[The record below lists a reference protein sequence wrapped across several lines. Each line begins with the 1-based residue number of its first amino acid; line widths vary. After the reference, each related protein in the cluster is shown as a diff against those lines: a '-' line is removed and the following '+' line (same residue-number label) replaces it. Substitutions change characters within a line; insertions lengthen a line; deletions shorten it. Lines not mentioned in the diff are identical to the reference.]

1 MNIRTLIRWVFR
13 EIRNNLR
20 LSLFFVFNLSIG
32 LVGFL
37 CLDAFKTSLDQ
48 SLQENAKSFLSADLA
63 VSARRMLKDSE
74 IAAVQDLLPAGT
86 VSGRT
91 WEMFSMVASKGGS
104 RLVQIK
110 AIDDTYPFYG
120 KLVLNSDFNVISGK
134 PKDLQAEPVL
144 WAYPELLS
152 QLQAQVN
159 DEIKLGDQSYRIKAV
174 VTEDGSQTFRLAS
187 LAPKIF
193 LGLNQIAKANLIK
206 PGTTMTDTLL
216 YQIPANI
223 DSAALVSKI
232 KLRIKDSGVEIQN
245 YQAAAQGSGRAL
257 QYLSDYLGLVS
268 LVALFL
274 AALGSGYL
282 FRSYLFS
289 RLYEVAILNSLG
301 LQKRQAQILYM
312 TQLCVLGLAAAV
324 ISLLGAWALLPLLTK
339 ALQSLSPIS
348 IPIFLPL
355 KTIFLSFVMAILGS
369 LLVGLPFLRPLL
381 RIQTSQLLQERTQN
395 HSAPPF
401 FRKDLFLFL
410 PGLIFY
416 WGLSIWQSKSFAVGG
431 KFILIFFA
439 ALLGLWVLAWCL
451 LRFLDWLPIK
461 ARWTTRHAFLSLSR
475 RRGSSISVIVALG
488 LGTLLMNVM
497 PQLKVSLRQ
506 EMSSVRAFKQP
517 SLFLFDIQPEQL
529 DPLTQFLQKNNLS
542 LQQVSPLVRARII
555 KVNDQ
560 IYERSGE
567 REFATREEEQE
578 ARFRNRGVNLSYR
591 NELSPSET
599 LKEGRVFS
607 GEYKP
612 GSGGPAEL
620 SVEIRYAEQVGLKL
634 GDRMTFDV
642 QGIEIQGQIVNLRA
656 VKWNSFQPNFF
667 IQFQP
672 GVLDEAPKTFLA
684 SISDLP
690 KSQTGEL
697 QNQLVK
703 EFPNVSIVD
712 VSRVIQRI
720 LEISDRMSWSL
731 ELMAALSLIAG
742 FVVLF
747 SIANYE
753 VRKRSWDLNLLKI
766 FGASQ
771 KELFQYLAMEFGLL
785 SFLAAFFGILIS
797 LIVSYG
803 MSVLF
808 FQGTYQFDL
817 LWPLMSLVTVTGLAV
832 GIVIFVSYRI
842 VRGKPA
848 ELLQGGG

>member
-245 YQAAAQGSGRAL
+245 YQAAAQGSGRSL

-324 ISLLGAWALLPLLTK
+324 ISLLGAWALLPLLTQ

-348 IPIFLPL
+348 IPVILPL

-401 FRKDLFLFL
+401 FRKDLLLFL

-567 REFATREEEQE
+567 QEFATREEEQE

-591 NELSPSET
+591 SGLSPSET

-612 GSGGPAEL
+612 GSGGLSEL

-690 KSQTGEL
+690 KSRTTEL

-817 LWPLMSLVTVTGLAV
+817 LWPLISLVAVTGLAV

-842 VRGKPA
+842 VQGKPA
-848 ELLQGGG
+848 ELLQGG